1 MLVLAV
7 RLLAA
12 GVPVA
17 AEIDVAIPLDVFQ
30 AQSAKAVDVIVE
42 GSVGVPGVQEAAA
55 VRVDEGESRRKGGV
69 MVDNVGKVCH

>member
-17 AEIDVAIPLDVFQ
+17 PEIDVAVLLDVFQ
-30 AQSAKAVDVIVE
+30 AQSAKAVDVVVVR
-42 GSVGVPGVQEAAA
+42 SVGVPGVQEAAA
-55 VRVDEGESRRKGGV
+55 MRVDEGESLGEGGI
-69 MVDNVGKVCH
+69 MVDDVGKVCH